1 MRKVLGSAP
10 WGSGKLLR
18 GRTISGRLRFA
29 CEEVRVFRV
38 RCLQNFVGAP
48 LRLPYLIPGG
58 VWYYTEGFL
67 RRKEDQELAGLRT
80 MPA

>member
-1 MRKVLGSAP
+1 MAHLYESSLACAP
-10 WGSGKLLR
+10 AR
-18 GRTISGRLRFA
+18 A
-29 CEEVRVFRV
+29 D
-38 RCLQNFVGAP
+38 
-48 LRLPYLIPGG
+48 LPYLIPGG